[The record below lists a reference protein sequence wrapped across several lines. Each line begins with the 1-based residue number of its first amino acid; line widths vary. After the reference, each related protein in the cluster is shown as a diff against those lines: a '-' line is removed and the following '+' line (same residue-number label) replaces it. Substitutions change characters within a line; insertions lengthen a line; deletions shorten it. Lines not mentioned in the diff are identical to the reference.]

1 MRPAAR
7 GCGSDVAES
16 GSNGPAS
23 SDIQPADVPA
33 RSVYVHAPFCAS
45 RCLYCDFSVTVS
57 PIADHT
63 AWLEA
68 LAGELSL
75 LDHASG
81 PCLSS
86 TLETIYVGGGTPSL
100 LGAEAMVGLA
110 RVLGPG
116 RLQGSDFEWTA
127 EANPESFS
135 REVAGGWIRAGVN
148 RISLGA
154 QSFQE
159 TPLKWMG
166 RLHGPGG
173 PATAV
178 QRARN
183 VGFENINLD
192 LIFGLPAEA
201 GRDWKTDLEAALA
214 LELPH
219 LSLYGLT
226 IEPGTPLGRAVAEGR
241 VSPVEESRYREEFL
255 EASEGFRDAGYRQYE
270 LSNFCLPGLE
280 ARHNQVYWNLHP
292 YLGLGN
298 AAHSFQPPVRRWN
311 LRGWEDYQQSVAKGR
326 IPTAGSETLGPAETR
341 LEALWLALRTDDGL
355 RFDLLPEEAKAL
367 FQRWSDQGWA
377 VPTSEGFHLTPEGW
391 LLLDQLVVE
400 LDGIREVHSSP
411 S

>member
-1 MRPAAR
+1 L
-7 GCGSDVAES
+7 G
-16 GSNGPAS
+16 
-23 SDIQPADVPA
+23 
-33 RSVYVHAPFCAS
+33 
-45 RCLYCDFSVTVS
+45 
-57 PIADHT
+57 
-63 AWLEA
+63 A

-75 LDHASG
+75 LEKASVSR
-81 PCLSS
+81 LSS

-100 LGAEAMVGLA
+100 LGAEAMAGLA

-116 RLQGSDFEWTA
+116 RLQGSDLEWTA

-159 TPLKWMG
+159 EPLKWMG

-173 PATAV
+173 PANAV
-178 QRARN
+178 QRARK

-201 GRDWKTDLEAALA
+201 GRDWNTDLETALA
-214 LELPH
+214 MELPH

-226 IEPGTPLGRAVAEGR
+226 IEPGTPLGKAVAEGR
-241 VSPVEESRYREEFL
+241 VGPVEEPRYREEFL
-255 EASEGFRDAGYRQYE
+255 EASERFRDAGYRQYE
-270 LSNFCLPGLE
+270 LSNFCLPGFE
-280 ARHNQVYWNLHP
+280 AQHNQVYWNLRP

-326 IPTAGSETLGPAETR
+326 LPTAGSETLGPADTR
-341 LEALWLALRTDDGL
+341 LETLWLGLRTDDGL
-355 RFDLLPEEAKAL
+355 RFDVLPQEAKAL

-377 VPTSEGFHLTPEGW
+377 VPTSGGFRLTPEGW

-400 LDGIREVHSSP
+400 LDGIQKVHPSP